1 MANGKS
7 HTPRQSVAP
16 SMAKQS
22 RPKPAA
28 GKGRPVKAQSPA
40 VTGPGSAANAR
51 DAAGKVGGK
60 C

>member
-22 RPKPAA
+22 RPALA
-28 GKGRPVKAQSPA
+28 SGKARQVTAQKAP
-40 VTGPGSAANAR
+40 VTGPGGANNAR
-51 DAAGKVGGK
+51 DAGGK
-60 C
+60 L